1 MTSTELATS
10 LAGFLWPGW
19 LVRCLESEPP
29 ALVNSV
35 VSCVQCMRPPAPL
48 ASLWKPL
55 RPGFLPQEAAPRPP
69 TAAPNYPLA
78 PDPGPAAPSPASKAA
93 APSLLLIRVQWS
105 GPRFRTALGCPL
117 PCRPG
122 GMVWG
127 HLPPHLPSQPGLCPR
142 TRPSSDVCWVSGARV
157 VGSCRPHTC
166 QKKSPLCGSSEHG
179 GLPFYPRCGGWGMPL
194 HPDPGWMPRTK
205 TTHGFIHT
213 TSPGFMMTRS
223 VSARG
228 TRKRGLQDQRT

>member
-1 MTSTELATS
+1 M
-10 LAGFLWPGW
+10 AGFPWPGW

-29 ALVNSV
+29 ALVNSA

-55 RPGFLPQEAAPRPP
+55 RPGFLPQEAAPRLLA
-69 TAAPNYPLA
+69 AAPNYPLA
-78 PDPGPAAPSPASKAA
+78 PDTGPAAPSPASKAA

-105 GPRFRTALGCPL
+105 GPRFRTALGCP
-117 PCRPG
+117 PPRRPS

-127 HLPPHLPSQPGLCPR
+127 HLPPHPPSQPGLCPR
-142 TRPSSDVCWVSGARV
+142 AWPSSDVCWVSGARV
-157 VGSCRPHTC
+157 VRSCRPHTC
-166 QKKSPLCGSSEHG
+166 QKKFPLCRSSEHG
-179 GLPFYPRCGGWGMPL
+179 GPPFHPRCGGWGIPL
-194 HPDPGWMPRTK
+194 HPGPGWMPRTK

-228 TRKRGLQDQRT
+228 TRKSGLQDQRT